1 MITKKNITIT
11 AFTGLMLIVTNSAFA
26 AEPTEAQMK
35 EAIIQSMQNEGG
47 AKRSGNDSVRID
59 NALSGAQVKI
69 NHFKKIGCEKAASRP
84 GYNCDY
90 EISAGIN
97 FHSNEGTHA
106 GNAHAGGINAL
117 FGAMLGGSGSRIST
131 GTKRF
136 VYSNSQWR
144 VLHN

>member
-1 MITKKNITIT
+1 MINKKRITT
-11 AFTGLMLIVTNSAFA
+11 TLFAGLILSTTNSVFA

-35 EAIIQSMQNEGG
+35 EAIMLTMQNEGG

-59 NALSGAQVKI
+59 NALSGAQVRI
-69 NHFKKIGCEKAASRP
+69 NHFKKIGCEKASSRP

-106 GNAHAGGINAL
+106 GNAHANGVNAF
-117 FGAMLGGSGSRIST
+117 FGAVLGGAANRIST